1 MTSGEETK
9 PKAFMSIDLIKPEYC
24 PSVPF
29 RIFLA
34 DFNCFEIQILKLDKN

>member
-9 PKAFMSIDLIKPEYC
+9 PKALVSLHLVKLEYC

-34 DFNCFEIQILKLDKN
+34 DFNSL

>member
-9 PKAFMSIDLIKPEYC
+9 PKAFMSLDLVKLEYC
-24 PSVPF
+24 PSGPF

-34 DFNCFEIQILKLDKN
+34 DFNFFGIQIL